1 MSKQGKL
8 TLCIV
13 GFLLEVSAAADPIQ
27 ILNTSIAVTSDG
39 DPYWPADRVNDGI
52 LNIQF
57 IPICCR
63 GCAALQRPSW
73 VQLTLD
79 KTYLVEKIL
88 VLGRIDIHFSQFDNI
103 TLLLGKQDQSLQNE
117 AFTSNN
123 RSFAMTLLAPPR
135 EVYRVR
141 VSGEVLSNIMTTN
154 THLTI
159 CEIMIYRQ
167 ADCLPGK
174 YSANCSRECHCLS
187 GPCESVTGTC
197 MSAVCQDGWR
207 GLACNETCSP
217 GTFGNNCSSICHCYD
232 NVTCHHID
240 GTCPD
245 SQCAT
250 GWTRDNCSVACDPGM
265 FGLNCVFPCHCS
277 QGKDCDRVSGGCPDD
292 ICAPGWI
299 KHNCSVACDQGL
311 FGENCAYECH
321 CNNGSSCPHV
331 SGHCPGSQC
340 EPGWTKSNCSEVCKP
355 GFYGQSCAMDCH
367 CDTCHHVN
375 GSCVGSLQ
383 CHDGF
388 RMTNGFCT
396 PVSPHGQTDK
406 YYNAL
411 LAVCSVLGV
420 VVAAG
425 IVLSVLIIRRKHRQ

>member
-1 MSKQGKL
+1 MSKQGKF

-27 ILNTSIAVTSDG
+27 ILNSSIAVTSDR

-57 IPICCR
+57 TPICCR

-88 VLGRIDIHFSQFDNI
+88 VLGRIDIHFNQFDNI
-103 TLLLGKQDQSLQNE
+103 TLLLGRQDQSLQNE

-123 RSFAMTLLAPPR
+123 RSYAMTLLAPPR

-154 THLTI
+154 THMTI

-245 SQCAT
+245 SQCAA
-250 GWTRDNCSVACDPGM
+250 GWTRDNCSVAC
-265 FGLNCVFPCHCS
+265 
-277 QGKDCDRVSGGCPDD
+277 
-292 ICAPGWI
+292 
-299 KHNCSVACDQGL
+299 
-311 FGENCAYECH
+311 
-321 CNNGSSCPHV
+321 
-331 SGHCPGSQC
+331 
-340 EPGWTKSNCSEVCKP
+340 TP

-367 CDTCHHVN
+367 CDTCHHDN

-388 RMTNGFCT
+388 RMENGFCT
-396 PVSPHGQTDK
+396 PMSPHGQTDK
-406 YYNAL
+406 YYNAI
-411 LAVCSVLGV
+411 LAVSSVLGV

-425 IVLSVLIIRRKHRQ
+425 IVLSVLIIRRKHLHWRKSCYQRVVFSRNVRRLVTKINEPSPL